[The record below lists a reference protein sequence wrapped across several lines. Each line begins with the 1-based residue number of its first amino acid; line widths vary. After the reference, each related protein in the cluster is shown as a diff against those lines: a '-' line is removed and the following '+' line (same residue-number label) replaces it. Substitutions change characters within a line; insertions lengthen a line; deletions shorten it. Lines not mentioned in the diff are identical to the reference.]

1 MDVVCLVRSVDP
13 TEAPQ
18 RVLRALAATGIDY
31 SACRGRITI
40 LPADIA
46 ARNCGLSDCAFAA
59 LARTASRVYHCAAS
73 VNLLLPYVAIRRAN
87 AGGTAELLRL
97 AMSGRQTSFHLV
109 SSLVVLNGVTAA
121 GSNGPF
127 VLPAHLRAKRG
138 YAKSKAVAER
148 LAVRASSRGLS
159 VSIYRPGLITGH
171 NATGFSNLK
180 DRLSLVLMACMKLRV
195 APAVFDDIYLTP
207 VDAVS
212 RAILQMSTDESAYG
226 RAHHLVGDGRV
237 SWTTVLET
245 LQADGYIENVV
256 PYSEWLHQLSQCA
269 VRTRSGGLAALAAIL
284 RPERS
289 DATGG
294 RLSELLQQGAL
305 NLGGTVLSPAEP
317 VGYLK
322 RIFRFLAVHAEAI
335 SC

>member
-87 AGGTAELLRL
+87 AGGTA
-97 AMSGRQTSFHLV
+97 
-109 SSLVVLNGVTAA
+109 A
-121 GSNGPF
+121 GSNVPF